1 MHFDKIPLYSLI
13 KGTYL
18 AASYPS
24 TTARYKHS
32 NLRRYGPLA
41 FNLQIE
47 CRLDSLHYYGLIYW
61 SVEVL
66 HISGGEVEL
75 LSRCPH

>member
-1 MHFDKIPLYSLI
+1 MIPLYSLI

-24 TTARYKHS
+24 TTARYKHL
-32 NLRRYGPLA
+32 NLRLYRPLA

-47 CRLDSLHYYGLIYW
+47 CRLDSLHYYGLITGVWRY
-61 SVEVL
+61 STYLEV
-66 HISGGEVEL
+66 
-75 LSRCPH
+75 R